1 LRLTFDRFP
10 GLQIKTGIPCPGHDG
25 QPCPHEFDVA
35 NLFRALERQPPKL
48 EIECPVALENVSVT
62 GLLYGIHPRT
72 QDQVLE
78 ELARHTKE
86 IAAGQKEL
94 LELVQRGFTRQVQL
108 EQANVDMECPN
119 VFILTNAGRSVGGD
133 NLELTLFCQAPGEWH
148 SEGDPY
154 KFEKPDEW
162 LAGIAPYVGGLVK
175 VLKFLPPAA
184 LFKGALDN
192 MAEITQNVESRSM
205 RARGVAARDFLDLDP
220 AEGSS
225 LRALRYLLEQL
236 DPPRQWRGLSKI
248 ITPEGHIL
256 WLCERQAKAYRR

>member
-175 VLKFLPPAA
+175 VLKCLPPAA

-192 MAEITQNVESRSM
+192 MAEIAQNVESRSM

-236 DPPRQWRGLSKI
+236 DPPRQWRGLSKV

-256 WLCERQAKAYRR
+256 WLCERHAKAYRR